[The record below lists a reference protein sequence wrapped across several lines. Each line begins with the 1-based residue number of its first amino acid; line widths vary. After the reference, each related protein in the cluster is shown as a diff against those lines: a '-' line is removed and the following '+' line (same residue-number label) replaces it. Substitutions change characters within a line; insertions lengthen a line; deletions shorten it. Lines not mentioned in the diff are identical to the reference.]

1 MSDETTDLLDGA
13 CVDVLP
19 EGDED
24 VEVESDV
31 PEGAL
36 GLALPTSK
44 LWDCGRVLDFHFMG
58 GTAEQQQR
66 VREDASQWTQHAN
79 LLMRFDAPADIAE
92 FRVDFRQVGNWSL
105 VGTDNLLRPSPAQT
119 MNIWN
124 LSSILHEVGHAIGC
138 IHEHSS
144 PGSDI
149 EWNKPVVYQAL
160 GGPPNNWDKAT
171 VDHNVFNKYTAEL
184 TQFSKF
190 DPLSIMLYFFPVEW
204 TTNGVATQ
212 SNKVLSPTDQMFI
225 RRCYP
230 GCTVDFSKSQLATGG
245 CTVETGPRTMFN
257 RYYGNSWIMNR
268 PYGSFIEVTFDQPRQ
283 YAGEDIYTAAKLKMV
298 HLSSMLYRN
307 PGHSPIDITVNGE
320 KIKEDYSPPSGSYMT
335 DEFDITPLM
344 NDGRNVVRLDFKGAR
359 SNYWIN
365 KLQVD
370 CERAFD

>member
-1 MSDETTDLLDGA
+1 MADDTTDLLDGA

-19 EGDED
+19 EADGDI
-24 VEVESDV
+24 EVESDV

-44 LWDCGRVLDFHFMG
+44 LWDCGRVLDFHFLG
-58 GTAEQQQR
+58 GTPEQQQR
-66 VREDASQWTQHAN
+66 LREDASQWTKYAN
-79 LLMRFDAPADIAE
+79 LLMRFDAPAETAE
-92 FRVDFRQVGNWSL
+92 FRVDFKQLGNWSL
-105 VGTDNLLRPSPAQT
+105 VGTDNLLRPWPAQT
-119 MNIWN
+119 MNVWN

-144 PGSDI
+144 PGSAI

-171 VDHNVFNKYTAEL
+171 VDHNVFAKYDADQ
-184 TQFSKF
+184 TQFSQF

-204 TTNGVATQ
+204 TLNGVATQ
-212 SNKVLSPTDQMFI
+212 SNKALSPTDQEFI

-230 GCTVDFSKSQLATGG
+230 GCTVDFSKSQIATGA

-268 PYGSFIEVTFDQPRQ
+268 PGGSFIQVDFHQPKQ
-283 YAGEDIYTAAKLKMV
+283 YAGEDIYTTAKLKLE
-298 HLSSMLYRN
+298 HLTSMLYRQ
-307 PGHSPIDITVNGE
+307 PGHSPIDITVNDE
-320 KIKEDYSPPSGSYMT
+320 TIKTDYSPPSGTYTT
-335 DEFDITPLM
+335 DEFDITELM
-344 NDGRNVVRLDFKGAR
+344 RDGHNVVRLDFKRAR
-359 SNYWIN
+359 SNYWIRT
-365 KLQVD
+365 LQVD